1 MSNADQVLSVTVA
14 KTSKLKAASDKHAS
28 DHSEDRKD
36 VSENLDDNQKSGLTP
51 PHRDPL
57 AEVFKVPVDELRWL
71 VGDQKEQPRSQLTAN
86 GAITRA
92 SEDWRVVCSAAQ
104 QALTC
109 TTSKQQSINEN
120 ERNGAASGIANETA
134 HETTQVASALGRE
147 LSRMSEAAA
156 KLVKQC
162 EAAMTCEPAFYA
174 RAASKVASL
183 VAASATGAQTV
194 LRADFTRSGRSTVNV
209 PALVCPEIALAW
221 HGLFPLASKL
231 ARLPLSTKYREAARC
246 LREVERRE
254 KRASELAALTR
265 GLRDASVREL
275 SETDLDAA
283 VEGAFENLHAGIGAC
298 RQAAGV
304 CVEANSFCLEAARL
318 STKNGALDFF
328 CDEPDKLPEAESQAA
343 DSEAG
348 DGLRHSEAFDLVRDA
363 KSAAH
368 QLRNGISRR
377 IVAAAASVEEL
388 EQLCVRD
395 IDEAQAAVAAAESK
409 WAADDVATRSALLNE
424 LKIRE
429 TELAAKAKAM
439 ATLLSNHAREVVD
452 LADSARDRLIAH
464 LQSADEVVVNDKSAH
479 LSRYFDLADESMR
492 ARADMIR
499 RQIRER
505 ERIIAAFDD
514 ARGELSVTRCDVE
527 RTHISAEAFRC
538 RTRAR
543 LKDCLEILA
552 TARIAAQRAS
562 MIKRAIF
569 ADATNVL
576 SESSDN
582 LTDAATSV
590 ARLDVDLRLAHA
602 RLASLALRVEIER
615 QNRAT
620 PLKNMIVKALL
631 DGVNSTKLELHRIR
645 EDYAAHALAVEASLA
660 DLAELEHAA
669 VTAAGNRRD
678 DDTAAATMAP
688 EKADDV
694 LLRIFAS
701 PYDSSFDIRQSEKL

>member
-14 KTSKLKAASDKHAS
+14 KTSKSKAASDKHAS
-28 DHSEDRKD
+28 HESEDRKD
-36 VSENLDDNQKSGLTP
+36 ISEKFDDDEKSSLTAL
-51 PHRDPL
+51 HKDPL
-57 AEVFKVPVDELRWL
+57 AEVFRVPVDGLRWL
-71 VGDQKEQPRSQLTAN
+71 VGDQKEQTRSQLAAN
-86 GAITRA
+86 GAITKV
-92 SEDWRVVCSAAQ
+92 SEDWRIVCSAAHK
-104 QALTC
+104 AIAC
-109 TTSKQQSINEN
+109 TASKQQNINGN
-120 ERNGAASGIANETA
+120 QGNGTGSGSAAETA
-134 HETTQVASALGRE
+134 HETMQVASALGRE
-147 LSRMSEAAA
+147 LSRMSEAAG

-209 PALVCPEIALAW
+209 PALVCPEIALAC
-221 HGLFPLASKL
+221 HCLLPLASKL

-254 KRASELAALTR
+254 KRASELAELTR
-265 GLRDASVREL
+265 GLRDTSVREL

-283 VEGAFENLHAGIGAC
+283 VEGAFQNLHAGVSAC

-304 CVEANSFCLEAARL
+304 CVEANTFCVEAACL
-318 STKNGALDFF
+318 CTKNGALDFF
-328 CDEPDKLPEAESQAA
+328 RDEADTPPDLESLGAN
-343 DSEAG
+343 SEVG
-348 DGLRHSEAFDLVRDA
+348 EGLRHSEAFKLVKDA
-363 KSAAH
+363 KSAAQRLCH
-368 QLRNGISRR
+368 GISRR
-377 IVAAAASVEEL
+377 IVAAATSVEEL
-388 EQLCVRD
+388 ERLCVLD
-395 IDEAQAAVAAAESK
+395 MDEAQAAVAAAESK

-424 LKIRE
+424 LKVRE

-464 LQSADEVVVNDKSAH
+464 LQSADEVVLSDKSGH

-543 LKDCLEILA
+543 LKDCLEMLS

-569 ADATNVL
+569 ADASNVL
-576 SESSDN
+576 AESGDN
-582 LTDAATSV
+582 LNEAATYV
-590 ARLDVDLRLAHA
+590 ARLDVELRLAHA

-615 QNRAT
+615 QNRAM
-620 PLKNMIVKALL
+620 PRKNLIVKALL

-645 EDYAAHALAVEASLA
+645 EENSGRALAIEASLA

-669 VTAAGNRRD
+669 VTAAANGRD
-678 DDTAAATMAP
+678 NDTADATVAQ
-688 EKADDV
+688 EEFDDGF
-694 LLRIFAS
+694 LRIFGS
-701 PYDSSFDIRQSEKL
+701 PYEKSSDSRPVENL